1 MPIYEYKCSNCD
13 HKFEILHRSITKVE
27 DVNCP
32 KCKSAEIKKMLSTF
46 SASFNGGGFANGYA
60 SSSPSSSCDTGG
72 SGGGCCGGGSCSH
85 N

>member
-1 MPIYEYKCSNCD
+1 MPIYEYKCNNCD

-46 SASFNGGGFANGYA
+46 SASFNGGGYAKGYSYTQ
-60 SSSPSSSCDTGG
+60 SSKCDTG
-72 SGGGCCGGGSCSH
+72 GGGCCGVGSCSH